1 MAEPKQM
8 NDSDPACQAFC
19 DVLHQIKSMRP
30 CQPKVTVIAMLVY
43 VHFNI
48 RQQLR
53 RHLDL
58 IDQERRFI
66 PLQKQP
72 RFRHCQAAYVDIV
85 HRHISPVAFCQP
97 AQQSRLSYLTR
108 PRHQKYLT
116 TTAQFFNCRLQM
128 AFDIHRMS
136 SFIDKIY
143 ILLITFPQLIL
154 IQLIYTALDLIIKI
168 SGIQN

>member
-1 MAEPKQM
+1 
-8 NDSDPACQAFC
+8 
-19 DVLHQIKSMRP
+19 
-30 CQPKVTVIAMLVY
+30 MLVY

-53 RHLDL
+53 SHLDL

-108 PRHQKYLT
+108 PSNQKYLT

-128 AFDIHRMS
+128 AFDVHRMS
-136 SFIDKIY
+136 SFIINLEKWVFNNLLFLF
-143 ILLITFPQLIL
+143 ILLIFLIRCKAFA
-154 IQLIYTALDLIIKI
+154 TALYSLCITFVDYHVLLSLTNSIP
-168 SGIQN
+168 SLYQAF

>member
-108 PRHQKYLT
+108 PSNQKYLT

-128 AFDIHRMS
+128 AFDIHHVSS
-136 SFIDKIY
+136 SFKKNSFQTY
-143 ILLITFPQLIL
+143 PWQHCASKPFPH
-154 IQLIYTALDLIIKI
+154 A
-168 SGIQN
+168 S